1 MTQEQ
6 IIEKYGDVVL
16 DFTHYYKYVFYYI
29 GTAEDGTTIFA
40 DFGGNGDDIYRAEF
54 GPKETLVSLIA
65 ESYLLDLRI
74 KEDNQ

>member
-54 GPKETLVSLIA
+54 GPKETLSSFIG
-65 ESYLLDLRI
+65 EDLLDLRI
-74 KEDNQ
+74 KENNQ